1 MMWLLLCLASIAG
14 ALKADASI
22 TALNASTAL
31 PAGAKRA
38 GGGGHISGASLI
50 YVSPL
55 VSTAQA
61 NQSMSEIAAYV
72 RSQGGTA
79 VVKQYPS
86 FLAFYEENV
95 ISNSVSVGSPR
106 FSDLHIIPQSVFK
119 SAGGLVGE
127 EELRQAVGDQA
138 QV

>member
-1 MMWLLLCLASIAG
+1 MVVVVPSIYSRCAEG
-14 ALKADASI
+14 RCIHRSPKR
-22 TALNASTAL
+22 LNSTSRW
-31 PAGAKRA
+31 GQEGWR
-38 GGGGHISGASLI
+38 GGHINGASLI

-61 NQSMSEIAAYV
+61 NQSMSEVAAYV

-79 VVKQYPS
+79 VVKQHPS

-95 ISNSVSVGSPR
+95 ISNSVSVGSRR
-106 FSDLHIIPQSVFK
+106 FSDSRIIPQSVFK

-127 EELRQAVGDQA
+127 GELRQAVGDQV